1 MHIAQLW
8 PSLSCFK
15 SGLER
20 VCKRRRWP
28 TSRQTG
34 RDKVRLHT
42 AASPSGRVSA
52 MASEKRSVPGMRCPT
67 RRAIAGQPAHGLRIF
82 SKRLKQCGV
91 APALAHGRARGR
103 ARGGARGARR
113 RPRRAQRRAARAG
126 QQGARAA
133 RRRCHHHGRAAR
145 RRRRVLLMR
154 VCTKRSASPRSRQV
168 HPATP
173 HAYGAATRARLHG
186 R

>member
-1 MHIAQLW
+1 VT
-8 PSLSCFK
+8 
-15 SGLER
+15 SGT
-20 VCKRRRWP
+20 VGRRRAKP
-28 TSRQTG
+28 AVTRCAS
-34 RDKVRLHT
+34 T
-42 AASPSGRVSA
+42 AAPPSGRVSA
-52 MASEKRSVPGMRCPT
+52 MASEKRSVPGMWCPT
-67 RRAIAGQPAHGLRIF
+67 RRAIAGQSAWPAHCFITIETMRSHVLRA
-82 SKRLKQCGV
+82 G

-113 RPRRAQRRAARAG
+113 RPRRAQRRAAGAG

-154 VCTKRSASPRSRQV
+154 VCRKHSAPPRSRQV
-168 HPATP
+168 HSATP